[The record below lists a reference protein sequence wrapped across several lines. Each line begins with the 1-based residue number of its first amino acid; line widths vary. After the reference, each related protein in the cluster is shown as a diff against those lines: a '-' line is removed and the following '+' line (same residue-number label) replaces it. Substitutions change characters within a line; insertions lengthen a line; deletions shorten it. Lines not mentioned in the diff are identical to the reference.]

1 MFYFFKIISYNI
13 IGDNMKI
20 RKRKDIFDEM
30 EEEKE
35 INIKNDESQEKNEEK
50 KLDEIIKEEI
60 KKEKIEIKI
69 DNELYGNKITFFKIF
84 IIILSIILLA
94 ISGYNLYLNINKTD
108 NIDLNYLIINN
119 SILVGISIFSLF
131 MCIFKNNIEKFFKT
145 LLIFSLIGYISFNIL
160 VDKNIIK
167 IEKQKLMP
175 NLVGMTYQEV
185 KNWADENNITLDLNY
200 EYSDTYKENEIIN
213 QDISQEILLKKVKNV
228 KLTISAGPNYDKTI
242 VLSNMNGWN
251 IDDAI
256 EIINQ
261 NFLNNVEIQYV
272 KNNDYE
278 KDIIINQNIKGNI
291 RRNDKLI
298 LTVSLGNS
306 VDKIPMI
313 DVKDKSLFDLELWLK
328 RNDIK
333 YNIEYVY
340 SDQVKRND
348 IISVNKEKDD
358 EIDTKN
364 DKLNIIVSKGKSIK
378 VPNILEMSIEEVT
391 NWITDN
397 NLKVNYEDKYDSN
410 VALGGII
417 ECNYKENDEI
427 EEETLIKITTSKGPL
442 KMESFTSL
450 NDFRSWAEKY
460 KVKYR
465 EEYQYNDNV
474 SKGKIIKFSINQ
486 GATIQNNETITVYI
500 SNGKAIKIP
509 NFIGKSKTESD
520 KLCNNLGLRCS
531 YTYGSYSSSAKDT
544 VTAQNKKANTT
555 VISGTSVTLTLSKGP
570 AKSCTIYIQPT
581 WYANNADGTI
591 SALKNKLPN
600 ELKNKGCTDVTFNY
614 SKRCYN
620 SIPAGY
626 IANDS
631 PIKGGNNTFTDGKTY
646 TIYISDTNSCN

>member
-35 INIKNDESQEKNEEK
+35 LKTEKSSDESK
-50 KLDEIIKEEI
+50 KIDEIINEKEEI
-60 KKEKIEIKI
+60 KKEELTIKI
-69 DNELYGNKITFFKIF
+69 DNESYDNKITFFKVF
-84 IIILSIILLA
+84 IVILSTILLVL
-94 ISGYNLYLNINKTD
+94 SGYNLYLNINKSD

-119 SILVGISIFSLF
+119 SILVGISLFSLF
-131 MCIFKNNIEKFFKT
+131 MCIFKNNVEKFFKT

-160 VDKNIIK
+160 IDKNILK
-167 IEKQKLMP
+167 IDKQKLMP
-175 NLVGMTYQEV
+175 NLVGMSYQEV
-185 KNWADENNITLDLNY
+185 KTWAEENNITLDLNY
-200 EYSDTYKENEIIN
+200 EYSDIYDENQIIN
-213 QDISQEILLKKVKNV
+213 QDVSQDVLLKNV
-228 KLTISAGPNYDKTI
+228 KNIKIVISAGPNYDKMI
-242 VLSNMNGWN
+242 VLSNMSGWN

-256 EIINQ
+256 EVINQ
-261 NFLNNVEIQYV
+261 NYLNNVEIQYV
-272 KNNDYE
+272 KNDEYE
-278 KDIIINQNIKGNI
+278 KDTIISQNIKGNI

-298 LTVSLGNS
+298 LTVSLGTS

-313 DVKDKSLFDLELWLK
+313 DVKDKSLFDLTLWLK

-333 YNIEYVY
+333 YNLEYVY
-340 SDQVKRND
+340 SDTVKRND
-348 IISVNKEKDD
+348 IISVNKEKDE
-358 EIDTKN
+358 EIDVKN

-378 VPNILEMSIEEVT
+378 VPNILEMTIDEVT
-391 NWITDN
+391 EWVTEN

-417 ECNYKENDEI
+417 SCNYKENDEI
-427 EEETLIKITTSKGPL
+427 EEETLIKLVTSKGPL

-460 KVKYR
+460 GIKYR

-474 SKGKIIKFSINQ
+474 SKGKIIKFSVSQ
-486 GATIQNNETITVYI
+486 GQTIQNNETIVVYI
-500 SNGKAIKIP
+500 SNGKAISIP
-509 NFIGKSKTESD
+509 NFVGKTKTESD
-520 KLCNNLGLRCS
+520 KLCNNLGLRCN
-531 YTYGSYSSSAKDT
+531 YTYGSYSSNPKDT

-591 SALKNKLPN
+591 SALKTKLPN
-600 ELKNKGCTDVTFNY
+600 ELKSKGCTDVTFNY
-614 SKRCYN
+614 VKKCYN

-631 PIKGGNNTFTDGKTY
+631 PVKGGNNTFTDGKTY
-646 TIYISDTNSCN
+646 TIYISDTNACN